1 MTFLLMTQHERT
13 VVDRNRLE
21 EVISTNG
28 KINEAILKA
37 LQENRNL
44 LAQRIENLNTQI
56 LGLANGP
63 FKKYSEAHENQMES
77 VVKNIGE
84 IISSNKSTNLQL
96 KSVLDSQNSSFES
109 LSNLLRDINGQ
120 VCNKIES
127 VGHSINEHANVSMQ
141 EISSS
146 VSAEI
151 KKIEE
156 SLSKI
161 NSAQKETTEEL
172 SAVANTYNQSIQ
184 QVLNGL
190 EECKNLVSQHIK
202 GLSDQILEVINGPI
216 KKNSESLSAQLNTL
230 SEKLISKQNDFM
242 EQFSSA
248 MDDRNKYFV
257 NMQDSLTEKSSI
269 LHNILSTIQTG
280 QVEMSKQIAKFVEFY
295 ELTSESI
302 ANSLNE
308 ISQRSDGNIKQNK
321 EMTDAVRELFKS
333 GLDNITQ
340 GIEKQKV
347 DIRTLIVGFGDI
359 QKEISDK
366 IQDLNSVYQQRTE
379 DSLRSIS
386 HDFKD
391 ALEDSQDG
399 FERIAKIINSNL
411 NDIEESYS
419 DLQVIQGDLVD
430 NLNSMQEKLI
440 NYLDTLTNNIKVYN
454 GLRKED
460 AQFIKKIENLCLS
473 K

>member
-1 MTFLLMTQHERT
+1 
-13 VVDRNRLE
+13 
-21 EVISTNG
+21 
-28 KINEAILKA
+28 
-37 LQENRNL
+37 
-44 LAQRIENLNTQI
+44 
-56 LGLANGP
+56 
-63 FKKYSEAHENQMES
+63 
-77 VVKNIGE
+77 
-84 IISSNKSTNLQL
+84 
-96 KSVLDSQNSSFES
+96 
-109 LSNLLRDINGQ
+109 
-120 VCNKIES
+120 
-127 VGHSINEHANVSMQ
+127 
-141 EISSS
+141 
-146 VSAEI
+146 
-151 KKIEE
+151 
-156 SLSKI
+156 
-161 NSAQKETTEEL
+161 
-172 SAVANTYNQSIQ
+172 
-184 QVLNGL
+184 
-190 EECKNLVSQHIK
+190 
-202 GLSDQILEVINGPI
+202 
-216 KKNSESLSAQLNTL
+216 
-230 SEKLISKQNDFM
+230 
-242 EQFSSA
+242 
-248 MDDRNKYFV
+248 
-257 NMQDSLTEKSSI
+257 
-269 LHNILSTIQTG
+269 
-280 QVEMSKQIAKFVEFY
+280 
-295 ELTSESI
+295 
-302 ANSLNE
+302 
-308 ISQRSDGNIKQNK
+308 
-321 EMTDAVRELFKS
+321 MTDAVRELFKS

-347 DIRTLIVGFGDI
+347 DIRTLIDGFGDI